1 MCSGG
6 EEPDSGRPY
15 TIRVGIPRAELFV
28 ETVAEPKQAESAVR
42 RISPMPSRQI

>member
-15 TIRVGIPRAELFV
+15 TIRVSILHADLFV
-28 ETVAEPKQAESAVR
+28 ETVAEPIQAESAVR
-42 RISPMPSRQI
+42 RISPMPSKQI